1 MFGMTIDNAILL
13 FPCSSHNDNLKS
25 SRNFVN
31 LSIIRNSELR
41 VIIFCTY
48 VCPRPEGSP
57 PLREGDGGGKA
68 VLRSKFSNLLSALS
82 RVFQIF
88 RPLYGPIFKF
98 LSILGHIFFFHFSA
112 LGVSCLLKGAKNE
125 M

>member
-57 PLREGDGGGKA
+57 PLREGDGGGGGGGGSFK
-68 VLRSKFSNLLSALS
+68 VQIFELIVCSKSRFSNFSSTLWS
-82 RVFQIF
+82 
-88 RPLYGPIFKF
+88 
-98 LSILGHIFFFHFSA
+98 HF
-112 LGVSCLLKGAKNE
+112 
-125 M
+125 